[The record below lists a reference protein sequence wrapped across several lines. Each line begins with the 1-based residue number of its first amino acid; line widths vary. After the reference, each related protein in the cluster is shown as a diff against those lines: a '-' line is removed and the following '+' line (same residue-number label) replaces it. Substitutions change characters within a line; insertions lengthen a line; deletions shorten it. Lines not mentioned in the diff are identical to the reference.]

1 MGKSQRRK
9 VEWWCQGLEGRREC
23 GDRVDGDRV
32 AVGEDE
38 KVLETDG
45 GDGCT
50 TV

>member
-1 MGKSQRRK
+1 MNGGARG
-9 VEWWCQGLEGRREC
+9 WWGGGS
-23 GDRVDGDRV
+23 GDTVFDGHRV

-50 TV
+50 TM

>member
-1 MGKSQRRK
+1 MNG
-9 VEWWCQGLEGRREC
+9 GAREC